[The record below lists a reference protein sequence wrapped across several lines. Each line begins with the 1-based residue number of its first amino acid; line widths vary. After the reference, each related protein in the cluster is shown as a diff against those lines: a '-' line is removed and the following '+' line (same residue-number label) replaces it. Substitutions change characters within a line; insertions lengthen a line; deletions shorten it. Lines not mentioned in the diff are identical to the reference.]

1 MNQFSEKMDNS
12 EFLGPNLPK
21 NGFWGQIFKNL
32 SLDLESRPKDLK
44 TKIPCVTIFCQS
56 LYLGK
61 LPNYVQYFV
70 SNIVEGVAESW
81 VEMGARF
88 SNTPRKETPT
98 QLFSCG
104 YCKATL
110 LKSHFGMGD
119 LL

>member
-12 EFLGPNLPK
+12 EFLGPDLPK

-61 LPNYVQYFV
+61 LPNYVQYFG

-81 VEMGARF
+81 VEAEMSLLEVDGAGWRWMEL
-88 SNTPRKETPT
+88 SGGG
-98 QLFSCG
+98 CVV
-104 YCKATL
+104 
-110 LKSHFGMGD
+110 
-119 LL
+119 